1 MLNLGWRELFGSGSD
16 ESIVGKSNQDMY
28 HIPSGLRDLIDK
40 IIEEGIDYINVS
52 LEGTEHAEDWEPE
65 QRFDAVFNG
74 LVHVSRMMAGRF
86 YQLGQHMV
94 TRLPY
99 DKLTPCPCSTLVDD
113 ELDEF
118 LKMAALV
125 DVPLPDLKGEG
136 FVIKNFDRSK
146 KPE

>member
-1 MLNLGWRELFGSGSD
+1 MLNLGWHELFGSGD
-16 ESIVGKSNQDMY
+16 DASILGKSNQDMY

-40 IIEEGIDYINVS
+40 IIEEGIDYINLN
-52 LEGTEHAEDWEPE
+52 LEATD
-65 QRFDAVFNG
+65 FDQEEVHNAVFNG
-74 LVHVSRMMAGRF
+74 LIYVSRMMAGRF

-99 DKLTPCPCSTLVDD
+99 DKLTPCPCSALVDD

-118 LKMAALV
+118 LKMALLV
-125 DVPLPDLKGEG
+125 DVPHPDLKGEG
-136 FVIKNFDRSK
+136 FVIKNFDRNK